1 MRMFDVMEILLA
13 AAVGIYIFFRVRRL
27 LRFYGVGGK
36 RTVAFAISLLAGAGV
51 GAACVDLWTTRAMVA
66 LHLAGLSLATDIIA
80 LLIREIQCIFSARS
94 EDAGKAQKPG
104 DGTGA
109 SGKNRQGKGHAFWRR
124 LYGCGLIPVLALA
137 LIFLY
142 GNYNMNHIRQ
152 TCYQV
157 ETDKLVGSYRVVLMT
172 DIHYGTIQDSD
183 ILKNKLAEINELHP
197 DMVVL
202 GGDIVEEGTSGDEM
216 REVFRVLGSLESRF
230 GIFYIYGNHD
240 RQPYTVNRTYS
251 DDELEQAIESAGIR
265 ILRDEYIEI
274 GDDLVL
280 AGREDAI
287 IARYL
292 TYRITPEEILRG
304 VSRDKYIIMVDHEP
318 VEAEE
323 NAAQGVDLMLSGH
336 THAGQVWPVGI
347 LNELTGTLN
356 YGEYQ
361 RGACKVIVSS
371 GVAGWGYSIRTQE
384 RCEYVVVD
392 IVGRAGEQGIVYK

>member
-1 MRMFDVMEILLA
+1 MRMFDIMEMLLA
-13 AAVGIYIFFRVRRL
+13 AAVGIYMFFRIRRL
-27 LRFYGVGGK
+27 LRFYGADGK
-36 RTVAFAISLLAGAGV
+36 RIGVLAISLLAGAGM
-51 GAACVDLWTTRAMVA
+51 GAACLDLWTTRAMVA
-66 LHLAGLSLATDIIA
+66 LHFAGLFLATDAIA
-80 LLIREIQCIFSARS
+80 LVVWGIRGIFSARR
-94 EDAGKAQKPG
+94 EDSGKEQKPG
-104 DGTGA
+104 DEISA
-109 SGKNRQGKGHAFWRR
+109 SRKSRQGKGYAFWRR
-124 LYGCGLIPVLALA
+124 LYGSGLIPVLAVA
-137 LIFLY
+137 VIFLY

-157 ETDKLVGSYRVVLMT
+157 ETDKQVGSYRVVLMT

-197 DMVVL
+197 DIVVL

-292 TYRITPEEILRG
+292 TYRITPEEILQG